1 MRVAA
6 FKIVLTIY
14 LLIALSY
21 CYDELTK
28 PDPVLE
34 PPIYI
39 EKVEEPKPKP
49 EIKYKRIVPNN
60 LNTSYNYDTVADFL
74 EEYRDDFE
82 FYYN

>member
-1 MRVAA
+1 MRVTAIL
-6 FKIVLTIY
+6 IVATMY
-14 LLIALSY
+14 ALIFLSH
-21 CYDELTK
+21 CWDELTK
-28 PDPVLE
+28 PDPILVPL
-34 PPIYI
+34 IVI

-82 FYYN
+82 FYFN